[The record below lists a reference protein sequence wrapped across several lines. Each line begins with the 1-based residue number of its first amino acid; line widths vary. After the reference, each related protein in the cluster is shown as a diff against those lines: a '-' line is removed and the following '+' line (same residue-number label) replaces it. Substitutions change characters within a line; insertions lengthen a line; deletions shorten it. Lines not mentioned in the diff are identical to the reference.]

1 MDIRNLIGKK
11 MLYFDGG
18 LGTLLQAQGL
28 QPGEE
33 PERWNIDHPDV
44 VENVHFSYYEAGCH
58 IVTTDSLNC
67 NVLNFPDDGTY
78 SVENIAKAAVS
89 NAKRA
94 RDRMDAIDG
103 GAEPPMI
110 TLRLSWQYMFSA
122 DFMNRVKFLQQRYS
136 IPSGL
141 IEIVAPEGQLSTE
154 SFNSAMTILQELQ
167 NLGFHVDIDSYLAQ
181 CAISEAPKDLPAG
194 AIMKNPDYSGLVKAR
209 EKRKLNAPMPPEDF
223 ETLFTDK
230 KK

>member
-1 MDIRNLIGKK
+1 MRNIMDVRELIGRK

-33 PERWNIDHPDV
+33 PERWNVDHPDV

-67 NVLNFPDDGTY
+67 NALNFPDDGTY

-94 RDRMDAIDG
+94 RARMDAIDG
-103 GAEPPMI
+103 GAEPRFIAFSIGSLGRLLKPLG
-110 TLRLSWQYMFSA
+110 TLPF
-122 DFMNRVKFLQQRYS
+122 
-136 IPSGL
+136 
-141 IEIVAPEGQLSTE
+141 E
-154 SFNSAMTILQELQ
+154 
-167 NLGFHVDIDSYLAQ
+167 
-181 CAISEAPKDLPAG
+181 EA
-194 AIMKNPDYSGLVKAR
+194 Y
-209 EKRKLNAPMPPEDF
+209 
-223 ETLFTDK
+223 
-230 KK
+230 